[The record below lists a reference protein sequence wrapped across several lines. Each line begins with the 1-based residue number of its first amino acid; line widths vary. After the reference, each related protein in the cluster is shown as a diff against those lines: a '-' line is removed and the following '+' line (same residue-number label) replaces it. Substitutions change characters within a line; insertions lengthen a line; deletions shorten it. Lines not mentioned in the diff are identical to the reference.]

1 MALPIVM
8 TPDTFHA
15 FPGLPFQET
24 CARAGSL
31 HRVKMIIS
39 DGSKHAMRFVQ
50 MVSLM
55 VSLMVSSPETNELY
69 RHVSCI
75 GAGAG
80 AEA

>member
-1 MALPIVM
+1 M

-24 CARAGSL
+24 GARAGSL

-39 DGSKHAMRFVQ
+39 GGSKHAVRFIS
-50 MVSLM
+50 MVI
-55 VSLMVSSPETNELY
+55 SSEINELNH
-69 RHVSCI
+69 HVSCI

-80 AEA
+80 ADAGAGAEA

>member
-39 DGSKHAMRFVQ
+39 DGSKHAMRFVP
-50 MVSLM
+50 MVSP
-55 VSLMVSSPETNELY
+55 MVSSPETNELC

-75 GAGAG
+75 GAGA
-80 AEA
+80 EA